1 MCQRLQRRGFNG
13 DGRTTVRPYSRY
25 SSRFD
30 GDGRTIE
37 RSYSRYSSRFN
48 GDGRT
53 TVRPYISL
61 HVSSLNMRAT
71 FSS

>member
-1 MCQRLQRRGFNG
+1 M
-13 DGRTTVRPYSRY
+13 RPYSRY